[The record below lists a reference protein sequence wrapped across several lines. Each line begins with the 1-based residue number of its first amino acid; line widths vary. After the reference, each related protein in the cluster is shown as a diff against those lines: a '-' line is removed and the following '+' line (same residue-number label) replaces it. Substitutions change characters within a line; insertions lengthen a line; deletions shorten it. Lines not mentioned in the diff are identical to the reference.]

1 MVMSN
6 HETTFHIMDY
16 SEFDEPHSN
25 QNLYYIFVH
34 EYFRMYM
41 QRKFQIV
48 FTDYERPRNVQ
59 IRILLIIS
67 VYHLNIIIH
76 IHTEISWTD
85 ALLTA

>member
-1 MVMSN
+1 MRQHFILWISYVQYQGS
-6 HETTFHIMDY
+6 T
-16 SEFDEPHSN
+16 PHSN

-48 FTDYERPRNVQ
+48 FTDDERPRNVQ

-76 IHTEISWTD
+76 IHTEISWKD